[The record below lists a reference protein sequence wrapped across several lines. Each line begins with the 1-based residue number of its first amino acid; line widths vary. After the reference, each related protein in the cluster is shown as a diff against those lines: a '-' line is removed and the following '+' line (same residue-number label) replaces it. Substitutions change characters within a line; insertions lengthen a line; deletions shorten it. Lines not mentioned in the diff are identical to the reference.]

1 MNVLM
6 TLEMAAECHPD
17 RIAARCGERS
27 ISYAEMLRA
36 ARHAGAQIRASGC
49 RHVGLLDI
57 NSLAAPVAL
66 YAAACAGLSYVPMN
80 YRLTKPEI
88 QALLERIAPAWLIAD
103 PQLLEGVE
111 VPAGFTLVDR
121 DQFLRDALDA
131 VGADPEAVQAEP
143 TTVAVQLFTS
153 GTTGAPKAAVLRHE
167 NLMSYILGT
176 VEFGAADEH
185 DAVLVAVPPYH
196 IAGISAVLSSTYAC
210 RRMVQLPNFDG
221 QAWLETCQRE
231 KVSNAFVVPTMLSRV
246 IEYIDASGA
255 DASLPAL
262 RALAYGGGKMP
273 APVIER
279 AMQLWPLVDFT
290 NAYGL
295 TETSSTIA
303 LLDPEGHREG
313 FNSADPA
320 VRKRLHSVGRPID
333 AVEIEIR
340 DEEGNPLPVD
350 AVGDVYVRGGQVA
363 GEYLGI
369 GSLLDANGW
378 FPTRDR
384 GYQDKYGFL
393 YLDGRA
399 DDVIV
404 RGGENISPGE
414 IEDVLREHAAVVD
427 VAVVALPDEEWGE
440 CVGAAVVTQPGVNID
455 EAALRAELQTWVRE
469 RLRSSRVPA
478 VISFREQLPYNEMGK
493 ILRRV
498 LRDEL
503 SAAV

>member
-1 MNVLM
+1 
-6 TLEMAAECHPD
+6 
-17 RIAARCGERS
+17 
-27 ISYAEMLRA
+27 
-36 ARHAGAQIRASGC
+36 
-49 RHVGLLDI
+49 
-57 NSLAAPVAL
+57 
-66 YAAACAGLSYVPMN
+66 MN

-88 QALLERIAPAWLIAD
+88 QALLARIAPAWLIAD
-103 PQLLEGVE
+103 PVLLEGVE
-111 VPAGFTLVDR
+111 IPPGFTVVDR
-121 DQFLRDALDA
+121 EAFLREALDA
-131 VGADPEAVQAEP
+131 SVPADDAVPAEP
-143 TTVAVQLFTS
+143 DAVAVQLFTS

-176 VEFGAADEH
+176 VEFGAAQED
-185 DAVLVAVPPYH
+185 DATLVAVPPYH
-196 IAGISAVLSSTYAC
+196 IAGISAILSSTYAC

-221 QAWLETCQRE
+221 KAWLDTCQRE
-231 KVSNAFVVPTMLSRV
+231 KVTNAFVVPTMLARV
-246 IEYIDASGA
+246 IEYIDTSGS
-255 DASLPAL
+255 DAALPTL

-279 AMQLWPLVDFT
+279 AMQLWPGVDFT

-303 LLDPEGHREG
+303 LLDPDGHREG
-313 FNSADPA
+313 FFSVDPE
-320 VRKRLHSVGRPID
+320 VRKRLHSVGRPIGT
-333 AVEIEIR
+333 VEIEIR
-340 DEEGNPLPVD
+340 DCDGKALPVGE
-350 AVGDVYVRGGQVA
+350 VGDVFVRGGQVS

-369 GSLLDANGW
+369 GSLLDADGW

-384 GYQDKYGFL
+384 GYVDKYGFL

-414 IEDVLREHAAVVD
+414 IEDVLRQHPAIAD
-427 VAVVALPDEEWGE
+427 VAVVAVPDTEWGE
-440 CVGAAVVTQPGVNID
+440 TVGAAVVINGGTDVS
-455 EAALRAELQTWVRE
+455 EAELRDWVRA

-478 VISFREQLPYNEMGK
+478 VISFRQQLPYNEMGK

-503 SAAV
+503 SLPT

>member
-6 TLEMAAECHPD
+6 TLEMAAECHPE
-17 RIAARCGERS
+17 RVAVTCGERS
-27 ISYAEMLRA
+27 IRYGEMLEA
-36 ARHAGAQIRASGC
+36 ARRAGAKIRASGC
-49 RHVGLLDI
+49 RHVGFLDI
-57 NSLAAPVAL
+57 NSIAAPVAL
-66 YAAACAGLSYVPMN
+66 YAAACAGLPYVPMN

-88 QALLERIAPAWLIAD
+88 QALLARIAPAWLIAD
-103 PQLLEGVE
+103 PVLLEGVE
-111 VPAGFTLVDR
+111 IPPGFTVVDR
-121 DQFLRDALDA
+121 EAFLREALDA
-131 VGADPEAVQAEP
+131 SVPADDAVPAEP
-143 TTVAVQLFTS
+143 DAVAVQLFTS

-176 VEFGAADEH
+176 VEFGAAQED
-185 DAVLVAVPPYH
+185 DATLVAVPPYH
-196 IAGISAVLSSTYAC
+196 IAGISAILSSTYAC

-221 QAWLETCQRE
+221 KAWLDTCQRE
-231 KVSNAFVVPTMLSRV
+231 KVTNAFVVPTMLARV
-246 IEYIDASGA
+246 IEYIDTSGS
-255 DASLPAL
+255 DAALPTL

-279 AMQLWPLVDFT
+279 AMQLWPGVDFT

-303 LLDPEGHREG
+303 LLDPDGHREG
-313 FNSADPA
+313 FFSVDPE
-320 VRKRLHSVGRPID
+320 VRKRLHSVGRPIGT
-333 AVEIEIR
+333 VEIEIR
-340 DEEGNPLPVD
+340 DCDGKALPVGE
-350 AVGDVYVRGGQVA
+350 VGDVFVRGGQVS

-369 GSLLDANGW
+369 GSLLDADGW

-384 GYQDKYGFL
+384 GYVDKYGFL

-414 IEDVLREHAAVVD
+414 IEDVLRQHPAIAD
-427 VAVVALPDEEWGE
+427 VAVVAVPDTEWGE
-440 CVGAAVVTQPGVNID
+440 TVGAAVVINGGTDVS
-455 EAALRAELQTWVRE
+455 EAELRDWVRA

-478 VISFREQLPYNEMGK
+478 VISFRQQLPYNEMGK

-503 SAAV
+503 SLPT